1 MVEFD
6 EPLRLHPKGH
16 APDDATSFIAQT
28 LRTAGIDVPCSLYN
42 EALRLARD
50 GHLGQ
55 AHQRLQMLL
64 CLDPDDADALMLT
77 AKVSAAQGRPAEALG
92 KLDAAVAAGMIA
104 PAGFRE
110 FLESA
115 LRADQ
120 ARDEDAKAKNATRE
134 KNEIG
139 ALRNEARHL
148 RSEAVRLEGEAADA
162 HERERLWKIAAITAS
177 AIGSVVILVLLLT
190 GSGPGE
196 SLSASEA
203 GITIVTPATEAV
215 AATTPA
221 VVEAPVVPT
230 AVVPTAAPLA
240 ATTPAPVVAAPV
252 VAAPV
257 IDVDEAS
264 VRTHVVGSGDTL
276 YKIAKQYY
284 GDAEQ
289 WEKIRD
295 ANQKLLKGKIDLK
308 LGTKLK
314 IP

>member
-1 MVEFD
+1 MTSSTPVLVTAAVEFD
-6 EPLRLHPKGH
+6 EPMRLHPKGH

-28 LRTAGIDVPCSLYN
+28 LKTAGIDVPCSLYN

-92 KLDAAVAAGMIA
+92 RLDAAVAAGMIA

-110 FLESA
+110 FLETA

-120 ARDEDAKAKNATRE
+120 ARDEDAKAKTMSRE
-134 KNEIG
+134 KSEVG

-148 RSEAVRLEGEAADA
+148 RAEAVRLEGEATDA
-162 HERERLWKIAAITAS
+162 RERERLWKVAAITAS
-177 AIGSVVILVLLLT
+177 GMGSLVILALVLT
-190 GSGPGE
+190 GARPSETADRPVDAAPASALAAPGP
-196 SLSASEA
+196 APSE
-203 GITIVTPATEAV
+203 
-215 AATTPA
+215 TTPSGT
-221 VVEAPVVPT
+221 APIVPT
-230 AVVPTAAPLA
+230 
-240 ATTPAPVVAAPV
+240 PVVAPT
-252 VAAPV
+252 VAVPA
-257 IDVDEAS
+257 IDIDEAHA
-264 VRTHVVGSGDTL
+264 RTHVVGSGDTL
-276 YKIAKQYY
+276 YKLAKQYY

-295 ANQKLLKGKIDLK
+295 ANQPVLKGKTDLK
-308 LGTKLK
+308 LETTLN